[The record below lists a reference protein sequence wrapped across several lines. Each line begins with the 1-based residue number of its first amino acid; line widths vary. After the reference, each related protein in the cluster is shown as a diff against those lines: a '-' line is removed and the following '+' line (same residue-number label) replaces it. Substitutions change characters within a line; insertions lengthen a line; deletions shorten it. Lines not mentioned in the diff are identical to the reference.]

1 MLAISD
7 SDFYVKVKESLL
19 MSRVEPILN
28 KNETSRPL

>member
-7 SDFYVKVKESLL
+7 SDFHVNVKESLL
-19 MSRVEPILN
+19 MARGEPILN